1 MFNECLYSRVKF
13 LVISGKWAMIGIYSK
28 NILNVMQATDKL
40 CAEYQFINVNFRP
53 LTANVWNGHHL
64 DR

>member
-1 MFNECLYSRVKF
+1 MLNECLYSLVKF

-40 CAEYQFINVNFRP
+40 CAEYQFINVNFRS
-53 LTANVWNGHHL
+53 LTANV
-64 DR
+64 

>member
-28 NILNVMQATDKL
+28 NILIVMQATDKL
-40 CAEYQFINVNFRP
+40 CAEYQFINVNFRS
-53 LTANVWNGHHL
+53 LTANV
-64 DR
+64 